1 MSKDTQ
7 PIRELF
13 IEELEQVS
21 GGGPVDELI
30 RKVTDDNKIMYWL
43 REQLVTTMACGEESP
58 C

>member
-13 IEELEQVS
+13 IEELEEVI
-21 GGGPVDELI
+21 GGS
-30 RKVTDDNKIMYWL
+30 DNKIIDWL
-43 REQLVTTMACGEESP
+43 RDQLQTTYACGEESP